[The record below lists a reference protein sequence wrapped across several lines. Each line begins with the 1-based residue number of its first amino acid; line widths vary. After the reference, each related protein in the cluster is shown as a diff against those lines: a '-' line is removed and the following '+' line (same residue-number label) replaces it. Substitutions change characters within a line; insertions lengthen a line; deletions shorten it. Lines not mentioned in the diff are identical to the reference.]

1 VPPTAKISRESL
13 IAILRMLVQ
22 LLLTGYLLKHLFAG
36 EYPALIS
43 LVIMVMLTLSS
54 WISSRGLEHRSW
66 RLYLLA
72 FISISRACTI
82 PLGLARAL

>member
-1 VPPTAKISRESL
+1 
-13 IAILRMLVQ
+13 MLVQ

-43 LVIMVMLTLSS
+43 PVIMVMLTLPS

-72 FISISRACTI
+72 LVSAGVYLNLQGMYHPIGPGAGTIS
-82 PLGLARAL
+82 